1 MEPFRVELSSIRPGH
16 SYGREIRVMRGNREV
31 GVFDAA
37 EVPVELVTWIVESL
51 SREMARLG
59 LEVVK

>member
-1 MEPFRVELSSIRPGH
+1 MEPFRVELSDIRPGH
-16 SYGREIRVMRGNREV
+16 SYGREIQEREV
-31 GVFDAA
+31 GVFDAT

-51 SREMARLG
+51 SREMQRLG